1 MLVTGCHAFRR
12 KRMYSGVTLTR
23 KMRAV
28 SQQPHEEKATA
39 HRGLV
44 EVSELP
50 ARLELST
57 QFCCLD
63 DKDTDLAAD
72 VKGGSTWK
80 THSQTWFS
88 QADLTWCVDRSL
100 VLASNHPVQG
110 CTFSNIQHLNT
121 GKSEGVLLLCCFC
134 HTSRKLLTRVTV
146 LWNDSNTSR
155 VKGGNFGGS
164 GSVTRSTL
172 FCG

>member
-1 MLVTGCHAFRR
+1 
-12 KRMYSGVTLTR
+12 MYSGVTLTR

-28 SQQPHEEKATA
+28 SQQPHEEEATA

-72 VKGGSTWK
+72 VKGGRTWK

-88 QADLTWCVDRSL
+88 QADLTVWTDLWSL
-100 VLASNHPVQG
+100 LAITQCKDVPSAI
-110 CTFSNIQHLNT
+110 S
-121 GKSEGVLLLCCFC
+121 
-134 HTSRKLLTRVTV
+134 
-146 LWNDSNTSR
+146 
-155 VKGGNFGGS
+155 
-164 GSVTRSTL
+164 ST
-172 FCG
+172 